1 MTFLRSGI
9 CLGTAISESGLSEQA
24 AKLLTGI
31 DKLKTVFVVLCV
43 ALLVT
48 FLTEITS
55 NTATTVILMPIL
67 GAVSTASGIEPTLL
81 LVPAAISASCAFML
95 PVATMPNAVV
105 YGTGEFSIKKMV
117 KEGFALNLVGAL
129 VVTTVCYSILF

>member
-1 MTFLRSGI
+1 
-9 CLGTAISESGLSEQA
+9 
-24 AKLLTGI
+24 
-31 DKLKTVFVVLCV
+31 
-43 ALLVT
+43 
-48 FLTEITS
+48 
-55 NTATTVILMPIL
+55 MPIL
-67 GAVSTASGIEPTLL
+67 GAVSTASGIEPALL